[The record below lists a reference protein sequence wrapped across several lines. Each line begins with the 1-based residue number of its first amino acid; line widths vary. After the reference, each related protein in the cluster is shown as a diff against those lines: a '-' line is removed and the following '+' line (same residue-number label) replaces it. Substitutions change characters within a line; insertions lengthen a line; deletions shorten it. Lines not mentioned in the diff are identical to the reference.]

1 MQNVARRVNRRRPGR
16 PIRGVD
22 IRKRILDAGERRFA
36 ENGYSGT
43 SLRDVA
49 NRAGVNQA
57 LITYYFGSK
66 LSFFE
71 AVFKRRGLEIAQRR
85 IELIDALEA
94 KPKRPPKLRQLIEAY
109 LQPQFEMKRSGPAGL
124 AFVTLQA
131 RLHTE
136 PEELAFRLRREVYDA
151 STKRYIAALEKAL
164 PQVDPADISF
174 RMMFLIGT
182 YLYMLSGVDRLADL
196 SDDRFTS
203 RDLDAL
209 VTRMVDFL
217 ESGFMAPSSF
227 ARVKRK
233 RAPSN
238 KESA

>member
-1 MQNVARRVNRRRPGR
+1 MQNVAKRMKRRRPGR
-16 PIRGVD
+16 PVRGVD
-22 IRKRILDAGERRFA
+22 IRQRILDVGEQRFA

-49 NRAGVNQA
+49 NHAGVNQA
-57 LITYYFGSK
+57 LVTYYFGSK
-66 LSFFE
+66 IGFFE
-71 AVFKRRGLEIAQRR
+71 AVFKRRGLEVAQRR
-85 IELIDALEA
+85 LELIEALEA
-94 KPKRPPKLRQLIEAY
+94 KLDHPPKVRDLIEAY
-109 LQPQFEMKRSGPAGL
+109 LRPQFDMKRSGPAGL

-151 STKRYIAALEKAL
+151 STKRYIAALERAL
-164 PQVDPADISF
+164 PNADPADVSF

-196 SDDRFTS
+196 SDSRYTS
-203 RDLDAL
+203 RDQDEL

-217 ESGFMAPSSF
+217 EGGFTAASSF
-227 ARVKRK
+227 GRGKRK
-233 RAPSN
+233 RASSVE
-238 KESA
+238 ESA